1 MRTAGGRIIE
11 AFFML
16 HPRLNRKGKIK
27 ISILLSFINGL
38 DITF

>member
-1 MRTAGGRIIE
+1 MKTAGGRIIE

-16 HPRLNRKGKIK
+16 YPRLNRKSKTK
-27 ISILLSFINGL
+27 ISILLSFIDCL